1 MGLVRVRPTTPLG
14 PHRAKQLTRVVEIDL
29 PWFEKC
35 LTSAWTENLKLEDEV
50 ASLQLVNATL
60 QLTAEEAIEARKQQ
74 IEGLQQQMEGLQQ
87 QLKEKEEELRDVEAK
102 SQSHALR
109 VEEQERERQQQ
120 LAVVTQLVS
129 DITSD
134 MTQEKLKWE
143 KLDADFQRLQ
153 AEVARHHARDNAAKA
168 LTAALQRALQA
179 ERVGVVQ
186 LRQRLEDAQ
195 EAAATAATA
204 SSTLTSELQA
214 KIRGLERELCAASS
228 EVEVLRQKQRQEM
241 ELAKEPSASMMDVA
255 HQKEMHE
262 LRRQVAR
269 LQECMAA
276 SKTSLTRQYKETI
289 AAQDEVVKV
298 TEKLWALQAEVAQQR
313 QRKNVAAMDAS
324 RGAEMS
330 VSAAER
336 AAELRQQLQ
345 ALEAA
350 PASSCAAALA
360 AAIANTPAE
369 RVKLLEKRVRV
380 LEEVKPIYKQLMKQ
394 AEKEKTHVQAVLA
407 VKNSEI
413 SKLQAEVRT
422 ARASAARWHRELRA
436 EWDAARPQQQVARPH
451 QEATHA
457 VSA

>member
-1 MGLVRVRPTTPLG
+1 
-14 PHRAKQLTRVVEIDL
+14 
-29 PWFEKC
+29 
-35 LTSAWTENLKLEDEV
+35 
-50 ASLQLVNATL
+50 
-60 QLTAEEAIEARKQQ
+60 
-74 IEGLQQQMEGLQQ
+74 
-87 QLKEKEEELRDVEAK
+87 
-102 SQSHALR
+102 
-109 VEEQERERQQQ
+109 
-120 LAVVTQLVS
+120 
-129 DITSD
+129 
-134 MTQEKLKWE
+134 
-143 KLDADFQRLQ
+143 
-153 AEVARHHARDNAAKA
+153 
-168 LTAALQRALQA
+168 
-179 ERVGVVQ
+179 
-186 LRQRLEDAQ
+186 
-195 EAAATAATA
+195 
-204 SSTLTSELQA
+204 
-214 KIRGLERELCAASS
+214 
-228 EVEVLRQKQRQEM
+228 
-241 ELAKEPSASMMDVA
+241 MMDVA

-369 RVKLLEKRVRV
+369 RVKLLEKKVRV

-394 AEKEKTHVQAVLA
+394 AEK
-407 VKNSEI
+407 
-413 SKLQAEVRT
+413 
-422 ARASAARWHRELRA
+422 
-436 EWDAARPQQQVARPH
+436 
-451 QEATHA
+451 
-457 VSA
+457 